1 LIVASFLLFLVLI
14 FEFKDRGLVRANL
27 KGMEQATQPVAI
39 PQTAAAANL
48 PNVFGSVKAGS
59 PPQAM
64 NAFRVQ
70 LDYAQIK
77 SKLRPIHSG
86 HYDAE
91 LEQQYLLMLQQQ
103 QGGSSP
109 RPSASTL
116 GLNWD
121 LE

>member
-1 LIVASFLLFLVLI
+1 LLSSLSFFSSSNSNA
-14 FEFKDRGLVRANL
+14 KDRGLVRANL

-48 PNVFGSVKAGS
+48 PNVFGNVKAGS

-77 SKLRPIHSG
+77 SKLRPTHSG

-109 RPSASTL
+109 RPSA
-116 GLNWD
+116 LNWD